1 MTPAQVTNISGLSWE
16 LTESG
21 CITLPSF
28 VPVAVFNPGEK
39 VKTGRKIQNKHAWME
54 NTHVNNR
61 KQEAQTLLLPPLNAH
76 TPPPAH
82 PHQIIPNNP
91 DKIPH

>member
-61 KQEAQTLLLPPLNAH
+61 KQEAQTYCCHPSTR
-76 TPPPAH
+76 TPPSSPPTPDH
-82 PHQIIPNNP
+82 P
-91 DKIPH
+91 K